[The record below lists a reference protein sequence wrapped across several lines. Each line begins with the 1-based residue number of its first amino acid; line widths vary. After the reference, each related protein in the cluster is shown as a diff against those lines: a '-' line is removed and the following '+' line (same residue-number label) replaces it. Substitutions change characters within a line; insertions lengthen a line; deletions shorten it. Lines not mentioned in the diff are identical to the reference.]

1 MLHPEK
7 KRARSVDMP
16 GRSRKFTDMVYSG
29 KHPEPGKLLAEVF
42 GSERDF
48 DPPAPQ
54 YELFCGEMHCHSNLS
69 DGRRHV
75 QADDCFRSIRDI
87 AQLDFGALSDHD
99 HGGVGYAELWADGKW
114 DLIRQKVAEYD
125 QPGQFTTFLAY
136 ERDSYPYFNNMV
148 IYYRNADSE
157 MIRDVRDGEITAE
170 KLKELLARE
179 DVLIVP
185 HDSYCLSAGCDFST
199 LEPELF
205 PPLLEIYSCSDCAE
219 YFDHPLHKDSWVRGG
234 SWHDALKRGARM
246 GVIGASDDHLG
257 TPGQDLPAEE
267 YPCCYRGVTGVWAA
281 ENTREAIFDALRK
294 RRCYAF
300 MGNDRMYMDF
310 RINGHYMGEEFT
322 LAPGEEKNIWIDFRC
337 NEPVRSVTLVKNC
350 QDHVILYGR
359 GRQTI
364 FDYRQDSPCDCYYV
378 RAITEKGR
386 YCWSSPIWVNETASR
401 G

>member
-1 MLHPEK
+1 MNHPEK
-7 KRARSVDMP
+7 KTARSVDMP
-16 GRSRKFTDMVYSG
+16 GRCQEFTDMVYSG

-75 QADDCFRSIRDI
+75 EVDDCFRSIRDI
-87 AQLDFGALSDHD
+87 AELDFGALSDHD

-185 HDSYCLSAGCDFST
+185 HDSYCLSAGCLRPFT
-199 LEPELF
+199 
-205 PPLLEIYSCSDCAE
+205 Y
-219 YFDHPLHKDSWVRGG
+219 
-234 SWHDALKRGARM
+234 
-246 GVIGASDDHLG
+246 
-257 TPGQDLPAEE
+257 
-267 YPCCYRGVTGVWAA
+267 
-281 ENTREAIFDALRK
+281 IFR
-294 RRCYAF
+294 
-300 MGNDRMYMDF
+300 
-310 RINGHYMGEEFT
+310 
-322 LAPGEEKNIWIDFRC
+322 
-337 NEPVRSVTLVKNC
+337 V
-350 QDHVILYGR
+350 
-359 GRQTI
+359 
-364 FDYRQDSPCDCYYV
+364 
-378 RAITEKGR
+378 
-386 YCWSSPIWVNETASR
+386 
-401 G
+401 